1 MQGKTS
7 EEAISGSSVD
17 TVSAVQH
24 VSDNS
29 LLGKD
34 EVTTL
39 SV

>member
-24 VSDNS
+24 VLDTL

-34 EVTTL
+34 QFTTL